1 MHMAV
6 WKDMWTD
13 KTIGTALAEATE
25 HFGSREAM
33 IFETGTVT
41 YRQLHEISGKV
52 ARGLLALGVRKGD
65 TVAIW
70 MAGYV
75 EWSYIYYALARIGAV
90 MVPVNTRYKPFEVEH
105 VFNKSKASVLIFN
118 DEGGGKKNYI
128 GILNELMPEFD
139 SATPGKLAS
148 ERLPHLRHVISVGE
162 TRFPG
167 CTPWVAVLQAGSGV
181 SIDTLARA
189 EAKVQS
195 EDPVLIQ
202 FTSGTT
208 ALPKGALLYQNAML
222 RGAYYNNYFLGVTE
236 KARFFS
242 PQPFYHVGGSI
253 QVMLGP
259 VVSGCIMILQTYFEP
274 GGALRLMEQHRC
286 TITMGHQPH
295 WIEYLNHP
303 DLKKRKLCLERADI
317 FAPSDVRKRIHE
329 EMGIPF
335 LNSPYGMTET
345 HLGGCSCRFDDP
357 KEKWL
362 NTVGKPM
369 PGVELGIRDPETD
382 EWLPP
387 GKTGETCFRG
397 WCVMRGYYDDPERT
411 AEVLDTDGW
420 LRTGDLGVIDEDGYV
435 WLVGRIKDVIRV
447 GGENVAALDVESFLM
462 HHEKVKQAMVVGA
475 PEVRLGEVCVAF
487 LELKPGIVATED
499 EILSYCRAGL
509 AGFKVPRKVI
519 FVSEWP
525 ISGTGKIQKFLLKER
540 IGHINV
546 GEGKK

>member
-1 MHMAV
+1 
-6 WKDMWTD
+6 MWMG
-13 KTIGTALAEATE
+13 KTIGMALAEAAE
-25 HFGSREAM
+25 RFGSREAM
-33 IFETGTVT
+33 IFETGTAT

-52 ARGLLALGVRKGD
+52 ARGLLALGIRKGD
-65 TVAIW
+65 RVAIW

-75 EWSYIYYALARIGAV
+75 EWSYIYYAIARIGAI
-90 MVPVNTRYKPFEVEH
+90 MVPVNTRYKPFEIEH
-105 VFNKSKASVLIFN
+105 VLNKSKAHLLIFN
-118 DEGGGKKNYI
+118 DEKTRSKNYAS
-128 GILNELMPEFD
+128 ILNELIPELE
-139 SATPGKLAS
+139 SATPDKLVA
-148 ERLPHLRHVISVGE
+148 ERLPHLRHVILIGE

-167 CTPWVAVLQAGSGV
+167 CTSFATLLQKGEGISL
-181 SIDTLARA
+181 DTLARA
-189 EAKVQS
+189 EAGVTS

-222 RGAYYNNYFLGVTE
+222 RGAYYNNYFLGVAE
-236 KARFFS
+236 GARFFS

-259 VVSGCIMILQTYFEP
+259 VVSGCLMILQTTFEP

-317 FAPSDVRKRIHE
+317 FATPDVRKRVHE
-329 EMGIPF
+329 EMSISF
-335 LNSPYGMTET
+335 LNSPYGLTET
-345 HLGGCSCRFDDP
+345 HLGGCSCRIDDP

-369 PGVELGIRDPETD
+369 PGIQLRIRDPETD
-382 EWLPP
+382 EWLPA
-387 GKTGETCFRG
+387 GETGEACFRG
-397 WCVMRGYYDDPERT
+397 WCVMRGYYDDAERT
-411 AEVLDTDGW
+411 AEVLDTAGW
-420 LRTGDLGVIDEDGYV
+420 FRTGDMGVIDEDGYLR
-435 WLVGRIKDVIRV
+435 LVGRIKDVIRV

-462 HHEKVKQAMVVGA
+462 HHEKVKQAIVVGT

-487 LELKPGIVATED
+487 LELKPGVAATED

-509 AGFKVPRKVI
+509 AGFKVPRKVV
-519 FVSEWP
+519 FVKEWP
-525 ISGTGKIQKFLLKER
+525 MSGTGKIQKFLLKER
-540 IGHINV
+540 LGQITW
-546 GEGKK
+546 EGGKR

>member
-1 MHMAV
+1 MPV
-6 WKDMWTD
+6 WKDMWTG
-13 KTIGTALAEATE
+13 KTIGMALTEATE
-25 HFGSREAM
+25 RFSSREAM

-41 YRQLHEISGKV
+41 YRQLHEISSKV
-52 ARGLLALGVRKGD
+52 ARGLLALGIRKGD
-65 TVAIW
+65 RVAIW

-75 EWSYIYYALARIGAV
+75 EWSYIYYAIARIGAM
-90 MVPVNTRYKPFEVEH
+90 MVPVNTRYKTFEVEH
-105 VFNKSKASVLIFN
+105 VLNKSKARMLIFN
-118 DEGGGKKNYI
+118 DEKARVKNYAS
-128 GILNELMPEFD
+128 ILNELIPELE
-139 SATPGKLAS
+139 SATPDKLVA
-148 ERLPHLRHVISVGE
+148 ERLPHLRHVILIGE
-162 TRFPG
+162 TRFSG
-167 CTPWVAVLQAGSGV
+167 CTSFATLLQKGEEV
-181 SIDTLARA
+181 SLDTLARA
-189 EAKVQS
+189 EAGVNS

-222 RGAYYNNYFLGVTE
+222 RGAYYNNSFLGVTE
-236 KARFFS
+236 GARFFS

-259 VVSGCIMILQTYFEP
+259 VVSGCLMILQTTFEP

-317 FAPSDVRKRIHE
+317 FATPDVRKRVHE
-329 EMGIPF
+329 EMGISF
-335 LNSPYGMTET
+335 LNSPYGLTET
-345 HLGGCSCRFDDP
+345 HLGGCSCRIDDP

-369 PGVELGIRDPETD
+369 PGIQLRIRDPETD

-411 AEVLDTDGW
+411 AEVLDIAGW
-420 LRTGDLGVIDEDGYV
+420 FRTGDMGVIDEDGYLQ
-435 WLVGRIKDVIRV
+435 LVGRIKDVIRV

-462 HHEKVKQAMVVGA
+462 HHEKVKQAIIVGT

-487 LELKPGIVATED
+487 LELKPGVVATED

-519 FVSEWP
+519 FVKEWP
-525 ISGTGKIQKFLLKER
+525 MSGTGKIQKFLLKER
-540 IGHINV
+540 LGQIT
-546 GEGKK
+546 GEGGKR